1 MMMNT
6 RDLDLNLI
14 VTKISLGIQEI
25 SKFVQFDTDTF
36 KKKSLEKNL
45 LYKMYLTY
53 ILVSKIQVLTPFIH
67 L

>member
-25 SKFVQFDTDTF
+25 SKFAQFDTDTF
-36 KKKSLEKNL
+36 
-45 LYKMYLTY
+45 
-53 ILVSKIQVLTPFIH
+53 
-67 L
+67 